1 MKFMSYTLAAVAGL
15 CFVSGL
21 LILHDEGDK
30 HHGATRNIGRIIGGN
45 FGY

>member
-21 LILHDEGDK
+21 FILSDEGDNQN
-30 HHGATRNIGRIIGGN
+30 GATRNTFGIIR
-45 FGY
+45 